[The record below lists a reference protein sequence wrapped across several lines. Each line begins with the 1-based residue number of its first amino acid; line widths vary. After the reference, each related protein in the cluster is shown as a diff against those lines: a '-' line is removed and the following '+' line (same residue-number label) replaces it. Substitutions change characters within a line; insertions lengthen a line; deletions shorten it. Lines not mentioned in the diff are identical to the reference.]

1 MTAIIKTPEEI
12 EKMRVAGK
20 LAAEVLTMIGPY
32 VKKGVTTDELNTIC
46 HDYIVNEQKAVPAP
60 LNYGHPPFPK
70 SICTSVNHCICHG
83 IPSDKKLKDGD
94 IINIDV
100 TVIKD
105 GYHGD
110 TSKMFVV
117 GDGEVSLFPYNLTTG
132 EAIPNRTREGLA
144 SQTLLT

>member
-1 MTAIIKTPEEI
+1 MSAIIKTSEEI

-20 LAAEVLTMIGPY
+20 LAADVLTMIGPY

-46 HDYIVNEQKAVPAP
+46 HDYIVNEQQAIPAP

-94 IINIDV
+94 VINIDV

-110 TSKMFVV
+110 TSKMFTV
-117 GDGEVSLFPYNLTTG
+117 GKPTIMAERLSRVTQECLYK
-132 EAIPNRTREGLA
+132 AIKEEK
-144 SQTLLT
+144 